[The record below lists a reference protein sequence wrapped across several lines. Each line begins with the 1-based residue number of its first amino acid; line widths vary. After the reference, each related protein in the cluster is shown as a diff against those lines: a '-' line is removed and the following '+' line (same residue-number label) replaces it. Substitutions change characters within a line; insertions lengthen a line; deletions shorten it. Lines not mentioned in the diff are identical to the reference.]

1 MYASQVSLAGEGG
14 QKQEAYAVSEFIF
27 LLGNDHVFN
36 YEKVRKGRGRQG
48 SRVLGQILGKQ
59 EAAPVREGGQQG
71 RGRRRS

>member
-36 YEKVRKGRGRQG
+36 YEKVRKGRGRQS